1 MRKYSLLLVGLLGTG
16 IFSYAQNK
24 QLLYDFVEIPQSLLV
39 NPGVET
45 NFKWY
50 AGIPLASQISFQIG
64 TSGATVQDIFAN
76 DGVDFNTKLRER
88 VVFGQ
93 TERDELSGTLQIEL
107 LSGGFRG
114 PNPRDFYSFGL
125 YQEGDGIGYWFRDLA
140 ILALDG
146 NTLGRRFDLS
156 HLKFRGELVS
166 VFHFGI
172 NRKINKK
179 LTVGARGKLYS
190 SIFNF
195 SSSRNKGFFETVPGT
210 DNLLRNTINADLELR
225 TSGVE
230 AVREILRRDDDEN
243 NVANIT
249 DLVRR
254 RALLGG
260 DLGLGVDFGFTYKL
274 DKQTVVTASVLD
286 LGFIYHTTDVKTY
299 TLQGNASVEGVEVIF
314 PDILLDP
321 DNDFI
326 QEIIDEVE
334 ESVPFDSNENNYITF
349 RPTRLNASIRR
360 DFGKPVEKRK
370 DCDCNY
376 KVGAE
381 SNNKITYKN
390 SFGGHLYMVNRPRGP
405 QAALSAFYQHRVGT
419 GLSLKASYTV
429 DKFTFS
435 NVGLGINLQAG
446 PVNIYALAD
455 NLLSYQNL
463 ADTNYLSFQ
472 FGLNIISWGKKQ

>member
-1 MRKYSLLLVGLLGTG
+1 MRRHTLLLM
-16 IFSYAQNK
+16 IFWGAYVFTYAQNK
-24 QLLYDFVEIPQSLLV
+24 QLLYDFAEIPQSLMV

-50 AGIPLASQISFQIG
+50 AGVPVVSHLSFQIG
-64 TSGATVQDIFAN
+64 SSGITVQDLFAN
-76 DGVDFNTKLRER
+76 DGVPFDTKIRER
-88 VVFGQ
+88 LVFGQ
-93 TERDELSGTLQIEL
+93 TKRDELSGTIQVEILN
-107 LSGGFRG
+107 GGFRG
-114 PNPRDFYSFGL
+114 RNPRDFYSFGW
-125 YQEGDGIGYWFRDLA
+125 YMEGDGIGYWPRDLA

-156 HLKFRGELVS
+156 HLKFRQELIS

-190 SIFNF
+190 SIFNI

-210 DNLLRNTINADLELR
+210 DNLLRSTLDADLEIR

-230 AVREILRRDDDEN
+230 GVREILRGDNDED
-243 NVANIT
+243 NVANIAN
-249 DLVRR
+249 LVRS

-260 DLGLGVDFGFTYKL
+260 ELGLGLDLGFTYKL
-274 DKQTVVTASVLD
+274 NEQTVLTASILD
-286 LGFIYHTTDVKTY
+286 LGFIYHTKDVKTY
-299 TLQGNASVEGVEVIF
+299 SLKGRASVEGVEVIF
-314 PDILLDP
+314 PEILTNP
-321 DNDFI
+321 NNDFI

-334 ESVPFDSNENNYITF
+334 ETIPFEDNERNYLTF
-349 RPTRLNASIRR
+349 RPTRLNASIRH
-360 DFGKPVEKRK
+360 DFGKPVEKK
-370 DCDCNY
+370 KKVEECDC
-376 KVGAE
+376 KVPE
-381 SNNKITYKN
+381 VSNNVVRYKN
-390 SFGGHLYMVNRPRGP
+390 SFGGHLYAVNRPRGP

-429 DKFTFS
+429 DKFTFT
-435 NVGLGINLQAG
+435 NVGFGLNIQAG

-455 NLLSYQNL
+455 NLLSYANL

-472 FGLNIISWGKKQ
+472 FGLNIISWGKK